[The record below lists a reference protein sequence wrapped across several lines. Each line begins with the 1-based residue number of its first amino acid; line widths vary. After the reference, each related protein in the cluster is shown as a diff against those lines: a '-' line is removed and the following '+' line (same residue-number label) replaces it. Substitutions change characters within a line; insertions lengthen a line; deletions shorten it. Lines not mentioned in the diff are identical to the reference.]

1 MSLEENTSPT
11 ERIDSRRVKN
21 AQVLVACE
29 ALTPALDFFVGE
41 LGFRVDAIFPADDP
55 KVAMLSGHGLHLRL
69 QPGADGGAKV
79 LYLLCDDVAAVARG
93 ATSLTSPDGVL
104 VKLIAADP
112 AMTLPPTRQEL
123 VVSRNDGGS
132 HWVVGRAGLR
142 YRDLI
147 PGRHGGAFIASHI
160 RILEGGPVPDYVHF
174 HKVRFQMIFCRKG
187 WVKVVYE
194 GQGEPFL
201 MQAGD
206 VVLQPP
212 TIRHRVLESSAGAE
226 VVEIGAPAE
235 HITIADHE
243 MTLPNAP
250 LPPEHV
256 FGGQRFA
263 FHSAQSA
270 PWGPWRAERF
280 VAQDSGIEAATD
292 GLAGV
297 RIVKTQGVAVS
308 LTHRY
313 DTEFCFY
320 FVLRGRLGVAIDDTD
335 CTLEADDSIS
345 IPGGKACTLTAS
357 SDLEMLEVTLPGSSE
372 MLREASGSG

>member
-1 MSLEENTSPT
+1 MSPTENTSPP
-11 ERIDSRRVKN
+11 EPIDSRHVRN

-29 ALTPALDFFVGE
+29 LLTPALDFFVGQ

-104 VKLIAADP
+104 VKLIPADP
-112 AMTLPPTRQEL
+112 PMTLPPTQQEL
-123 VVSRNDGGS
+123 VVSRNDAAA

-226 VVEIGAPAE
+226 VVEIGGPAE
-235 HITIADHE
+235 HITMADHNL
-243 MTLPNAP
+243 TLPSTP
-250 LPPEHV
+250 LPPEHL

-263 FHSAQSA
+263 FHSAQTA
-270 PWGPWRAERF
+270 PWGPWRAEGL
-280 VAQDSGIEAATD
+280 VMQETGIETATD

-297 RIVKTQGVAVS
+297 RIVKAQGVAVS
-308 LTHRY
+308 FTHRY

-320 FVLRGRLGVAIDDTD
+320 FVLRGRLGVSMDDTGED
-335 CTLEADDSIS
+335 LTLESDDSIS
-345 IPGGKACTLTAS
+345 IPGGKRCTLTAS
-357 SDLEMLEVTLPGSSE
+357 PDLEMLELTLPGSPE
-372 MLREASGSG
+372 MLP